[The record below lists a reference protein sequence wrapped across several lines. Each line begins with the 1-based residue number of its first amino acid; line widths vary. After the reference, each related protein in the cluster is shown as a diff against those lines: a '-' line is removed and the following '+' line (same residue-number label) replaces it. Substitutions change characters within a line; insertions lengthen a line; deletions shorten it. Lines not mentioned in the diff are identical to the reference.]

1 MKLNKLL
8 RFISVIMAA
17 AILAGTL
24 SVGAAALHHP
34 YLDSDLQ
41 SNYNSIDQVTLTAD
55 QQASLLLDKVDVMLE
70 DKDIYIDIPI
80 IGDIDL
86 RSIDSALSSIYDLT
100 GNWLY
105 GSLTVGDLTVLK
117 SNRSFI
123 SSARRTS
130 TNLSDVDVIDIVVQ
144 YIAACIPTLVNI
156 IDDSFNWGMVRG
168 FLPPKFRVIISDV
181 PKYIKEEIWDALHPV
196 NYEQYPSNT
205 TLDSIVQFM
214 LDNQLG
220 GKREAVMGFPGVLPG
235 FDVDL
240 ETADGYRMLEE
251 AIYCALNEYVVPV
264 INGDLKKVIREAVI
278 ANSQKGGDLGQL
290 VNIDYVVAEYSFDK
304 SKGLM
309 EQLNTVLGTVVNQML
324 TDGANNA
331 LFTWSFTPA
340 AGETQADLLEDNI
353 FRLIKVI
360 IPLGG
365 DENYD
370 LTGKGLHDLLNYVA
384 ISAVEEFVKHMS
396 LDPTLRMD
404 QVAYLG
410 LRELAASV
418 LPEKSYPEQPA
429 SGTLYNDYREAIL
442 GIAADL
448 GIYYFNNMFD
458 FNCDPDAGVDGFVNA
473 CAEWG
478 LDFAEG
484 LVDVSTI
491 SETSTGWDK
500 IDAVLWSIIP
510 KDWIPYGTMFA
521 NNGVAGTANDLTFR
535 SLINYFLDSIFNCEF
550 ENFYTFFAHNSSSTL
565 DTLTLRQ
572 TLINV
577 VTGVVNNAFPGTL
590 PTNITCFEDLMDTD
604 TLKNIVKDLI
614 ISIKDKKSVIIP
626 TALNMITVFTG
637 ASKEQSLGKA
647 DIDIDERVY
656 CENGAVPSGKNIRI
670 TNLSKGVNRGWRD
683 QAGVLHQDAMYKIK
697 PIAVT
702 CDNSGVT
709 LAAIPSDTVIN
720 ANGFYDVAVSG
731 TVSGNSEVRF
741 DLTYDILDEA
751 GAVINP
757 THLVASVYSYF
768 YTQKGNYEATSLAT
782 GEANKVSMDSF
793 PTYLY
798 MTDIYDAAVF
808 SIMATNNG
816 SLLGNAAKDI
826 RRAVVTGTMPAELSA
841 NNPESGYIVR
851 LDAASLTVDAY
862 GSVNPYV
869 LDRDPD
875 NPQPYGIYDLSI
887 QFEICAKDASSGTL
901 TEARDHKLVVYNDFG
916 LPGLLRRV
924 MNANRQSADYLNASA
939 EWAAYQSALSA
950 GYALVHGNPDHTKMF
965 ACVSSPD
972 GSDNAYKA
980 AADAVNA
987 AVEALDAKVK
997 PTDTA
1002 KLAALKATLEAQTS
1016 PEGGYFKDVDYKL
1029 YTYDRWNK
1037 WKRHA
1042 RRLINSQNVAEGVTA
1057 AAITDLDLVYAKHML
1072 ELMYP
1077 RMLRRAAVKTHLAAA
1092 ITAAGTKTESAYAAD
1107 TWADYAA
1114 ALATANAVN
1123 ADTSADLRQSEVNDA
1138 RVCLLKAE
1146 RMLKPLTLTVP
1157 AGSTAIV
1164 DSRSM
1169 FIHGITE
1176 SLASLDGYIAAA
1188 SGYTLNVIR
1197 RSGSYVGTGSYVK
1210 VMNGDEQVAFYTVIL
1225 YGDVNGDGVIDEDD
1239 FDIISNYLNGTD
1251 TEQLFEGSPFA
1262 TAADVDRDGAITQA
1276 DYAIINDYLTNG
1288 EPINQA

>member
-1 MKLNKLL
+1 MKLNRLIRL
-8 RFISVIMAA
+8 ISVIMAA

-41 SNYNSIDQVTLTAD
+41 ANYNSIDQVTLTTE
-55 QQASLLLDKVDVMLE
+55 QQASLLLDKVDTMLE
-70 DKDIYIDIPI
+70 DEDIYIDIPI

-86 RSIDSALSSIYDLT
+86 RSIDSALNSIYDLT

-123 SSARRTS
+123 SSARRT
-130 TNLSDVDVIDIVVQ
+130 TANLSDADLIDIVVQ
-144 YIAACIPTLVNI
+144 YLAACIPTLVNI

-181 PKYIKEEIWDALHPV
+181 PKYVKEEIWDALHPV
-196 NYEQYPSNT
+196 NYEQYPASA
-205 TLDSIVQFM
+205 TLDSLVQFM

-220 GKREAVMGFPGVLPG
+220 GKRETVMGFPGVLPG
-235 FDVDL
+235 FDVEL
-240 ETADGYRMLEE
+240 ASADGYRMLEE

-264 INGDLKKVIREAVI
+264 INGDLKRVIREAVI

-290 VNIDYVVAEYSFDK
+290 VNIDYVVTEYSFDK

-309 EQLNTVLGTVVNQML
+309 EQFNAVLGTVVNQML
-324 TDGANNA
+324 TDGANNS
-331 LFTWSFTPA
+331 LFTWRFA
-340 AGETQADLLEDNI
+340 AAADETQAELLEDNI
-353 FRLIKVI
+353 LRLLKVI

-365 DENYD
+365 DENFVLD
-370 LTGKGLHDLLNYVA
+370 GKNLHDLLNYVA

-418 LPEKSYPEQPA
+418 LPEKSYPAEPA
-429 SGTLYNDYREAIL
+429 TGDLYADYREAIL

-458 FNCDPDAGVDGFVNA
+458 FGCDPDAGVDGFVDA
-473 CAEWG
+473 CADWG
-478 LDFAEG
+478 LEFAEG
-484 LVDVSTI
+484 LVDASTI
-491 SETSTGWDK
+491 SELSTGWDK
-500 IDAVLWSIIP
+500 IDTVLWSIIP
-510 KDWIPYGTMFA
+510 KDWLPYATMFEV
-521 NNGVAGTANDLTFR
+521 NGVAGTANDLTFR
-535 SLINYFLDSIFNCEF
+535 SLINYLLDAILNCRF
-550 ENFYTFFAHNSSSTL
+550 EDIYTLFAHNSASTL

-577 VTGVVNNAFPGTL
+577 VTSIVNQAFPGTL
-590 PTNITCFEDLMDTD
+590 PTDITCFEDLMNTT
-604 TLKNIVKDLI
+604 TLKNIVKNLVT
-614 ISIKDKKSVIIP
+614 SIRDKKSVIIP

-637 ASKEQSLGKA
+637 AAKEQSLGKA
-647 DIDIDERVY
+647 SIDIDERVY
-656 CENGAVPSGKNIRI
+656 CENGAVPADKKIRI

-683 QAGVLHQDAMYKIK
+683 AAGVLHQDAMYKIR

-702 CDNSGVT
+702 CDNPGVT
-709 LAAIPSDTVIN
+709 LAAIPAYTVIN
-720 ANGFYDVAVSG
+720 ANGFCDVAVSG
-731 TVSGNSEVRF
+731 TVSGNSELRF
-741 DLTYDILDEA
+741 DLTYDILDET

-768 YTQKGNYEATSLAT
+768 FTQKGNYEATSAAT

-826 RRAVVTGTMPAELSA
+826 RRAVVSGTMPAELSA
-841 NNPESGYIVR
+841 NDPDGYIVR

-887 QFEICAKDASSGTL
+887 KFEICAKDASSGTL

-916 LPGLLRRV
+916 LPSLLRRV

-965 ACVSSPD
+965 ASVSAPD

-980 AADAVNA
+980 AADALNA
-987 AVEALDAKVK
+987 AVAALDAKAK
-997 PTDTA
+997 PTDSA
-1002 KLAALKATLEAQTS
+1002 KLAALKSTLDSQTS

-1029 YTYDRWNK
+1029 FTYDRWNK

-1042 RRLINSQNVAEGVTA
+1042 RRLINSQQAAEGVTA
-1057 AAITDLDLVYAKHML
+1057 PAITDLDLTYAKHML

-1092 ITAAGTKTESAYAAD
+1092 ITAAGAKTESAYAAD

-1138 RVCLLKAE
+1138 RVCLMKAE
-1146 RMLKPLTLTVP
+1146 RRLKPLTLTVP
-1157 AGSTAIV
+1157 AGSTAVI

-1169 FIHGITE
+1169 FIHGLSEHLT
-1176 SLASLDGYIAAA
+1176 SLNGYIAPA
-1188 SGYTLNVIR
+1188 SSDYTIEVVR
-1197 RSGSYVGTGSYVK
+1197 RSGAYIGTGSYVK
-1210 VMNGDEQVAFYTVIL
+1210 VMKAGDQAAFYTVIL
-1225 YGDVNGDGVIDEDD
+1225 YGDVNGDGTIDQS
-1239 FDIISNYLNGTD
+1239 DIDVVENYLDGTD

-1262 TAADVDRDGAITQA
+1262 TAADTDRDGVITEA
-1276 DYAIINDYLTNG
+1276 DLDIIIGHVLAG